1 MKTKYIILTIS
12 ALSALFAM
20 CYNGTHFYHELVNP
34 QIVVQNTTPANMQPR
49 KQVTTFSFTV
59 CREVEAASPPKVEK
73 SKTSKRVAAR

>member
-1 MKTKYIILTIS
+1 MKTKYIILIIS

-34 QIVVQNTTPANMQPR
+34 QAAAPSALPASIQPG

-59 CREVEAASPPKVEK
+59 CREVVTAPPPKVEK
-73 SKTSKRVAAR
+73 SRSSKKVAAR